1 MPEIESRVRE
11 LLNRNIILEKR
22 VKNDILA
29 SDISM
34 QADILPLLE
43 KMDEHQTRMFGKV
56 LGKKPHFFEELEA
69 AAHIEALKK
78 RFGVQAAKP
87 QKKEKPETQP
97 RNTKPSPYKVIIN
110 TYKRYNHTPKSSPV
124 SDQEWQAFL
133 KLYKS
138 WVCSISSDHRAYRL
152 LERQMTDYRR
162 LGIVRS
168 DGAWNFRIL
177 RRAVRFVLV
186 NKDETP
192 SFKRLQSHLKNC
204 DAEKE
209 G

>member
-11 LLNRNIILEKR
+11 LLNRNLILENR
-22 VKNDILA
+22 VKDDILA

-43 KMDEHQTRMFGKV
+43 KMDEHQTRMFGTV
-56 LGKKPHFFEELEA
+56 LGKNPHFFEELEA
-69 AAHIEALKK
+69 LAQIEALKK
-78 RFGVQAAKP
+78 RFGLQTAKP
-87 QKKEKPETQP
+87 QKNEKSETQQS
-97 RNTKPSPYKVIIN
+97 NTNPSPYKVIIN
-110 TYKRYNHTPKSSPV
+110 TYKRYNHIPKSCPV

-152 LERQMTDYRR
+152 LERQITDYRR

-168 DGAWNFRIL
+168 DGRWNYRNI
-177 RRAVRFVLV
+177 RRAVRFVLA

-192 SFKRLQSHLKNC
+192 SFELLGAYLRCGFKLERS
-204 DAEKE
+204 
-209 G
+209 

>member
-22 VKNDILA
+22 VKDDILA

-78 RFGVQAAKP
+78 RFGLQQAKP

-97 RNTKPSPYKVIIN
+97 NNTNPSPYKVIIN
-110 TYKRYNHTPKSSPV
+110 TYKRYNHIPKSCPV

-162 LGIVRS
+162 LGILCS
-168 DGAWNFRIL
+168 DGTWSYRNL
-177 RRAVRFVLV
+177 RRAVRFIL
-186 NKDETP
+186 KRSEEQP
-192 SFKRLQSHLKNC
+192 SFHRLKSHLKNC
-204 DAEKE
+204 EADKE